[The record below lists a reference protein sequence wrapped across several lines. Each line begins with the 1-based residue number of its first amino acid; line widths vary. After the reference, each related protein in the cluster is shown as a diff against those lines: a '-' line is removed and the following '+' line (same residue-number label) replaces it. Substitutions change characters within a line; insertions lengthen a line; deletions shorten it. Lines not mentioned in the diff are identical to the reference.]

1 VITAYSIELIGS
13 VIDSSLANSSSKRLL
28 FEETLVEVKND
39 SPTKRT
45 RLASSSSS
53 PTSENSDENNLTI
66 LEDSFQQGV
75 TSQDEF
81 NIQELREENA
91 DLREKIKVLE
101 ERDKKNMEDLN
112 ELREEN
118 VTLRQQMKIQ
128 SECEKHKT
136 NDLNRLR
143 EENAAHQQAYRML
156 EEEKLKILEKL
167 KQRRKEKDASY
178 SRFKQKKNET
188 LRKKN
193 FASRFL

>member
-1 VITAYSIELIGS
+1 L
-13 VIDSSLANSSSKRLL
+13 
-28 FEETLVEVKND
+28 EETLVEVNNE

-53 PTSENSDENNLTI
+53 PNTENSDENNLTI

-167 KQRRKEKDASY
+167 KQRRKEKDAPY

-193 FASRFL
+193 LRPDSYDCNTSTNCSGDGDAD

>member
-1 VITAYSIELIGS
+1 
-13 VIDSSLANSSSKRLL
+13 L
-28 FEETLVEVKND
+28 FEETLVEVNND

-45 RLASSSSS
+45 RLATSSSS
-53 PTSENSDENNLTI
+53 PTTENSDENNLTI
-66 LEDSFQQGV
+66 LEESFQQGV

-193 FASRFL
+193 LRPDSYDCNTSTNCSGDGDAD